1 MSYKIVCDS
10 SANMLGFDG
19 VDFSAVPLHITVND
33 VDFIDDKDIDLV
45 QMQAALKA
53 PKCRSVTAC
62 PSPED
67 WISAFGDAENVFV
80 ITITGGL
87 SGSNASANVA
97 KGIYE
102 DEHPGRHVYV
112 CDSLSVGPEM
122 VLLAERVRELIDSGM
137 AAERIARELDV
148 YHRSTH
154 LYFSLGS
161 LNNLANNGRVNALL
175 AKGIGLLGMRILG
188 RASDIGKLQ
197 PMDKCRGDRKALVW
211 LRDQLKEEGYK
222 GGKIIISHTNNEA
235 AALELSRLIE
245 QEYGTFNGYIMEN
258 RGLTGYYAE
267 PMSVLLGFEA

>member
-1 MSYKIVCDS
+1 MEFKIVCDS
-10 SANMLGFDG
+10 SANLLSFDRIP
-19 VDFSAVPLHITVND
+19 FASVPLHITVSD
-33 VDFIDDKDIDLV
+33 VDYIDDANIDLV
-45 QMQAALKA
+45 AMQAALKA
-53 PKCRSVTAC
+53 PKVKSVTAC

-102 DEHPGRHVYV
+102 DEYPGRHVYV

-122 VLLAERVRELIDSGM
+122 VLLAERVRELIEAGVKSD
-137 AAERIARELDV
+137 RIEKELEI

-161 LNNLANNGRVNALL
+161 LNNLANNGRVNAIL

-197 PMDKCRGDRKALVW
+197 PMDKCRGDRKALIW
-211 LRDQLKEEGYK
+211 LKDQLKEEGYN
-222 GGKIIISHTNNEA
+222 GGKIIISHTNNEP
-235 AALELSRLIE
+235 AALELKNLIIA
-245 QEYGTFNGYIMEN
+245 EYGSFNGYIMEN